1 MGPETV
7 PRCSIWHIPARRYKE
22 TPGEISIRTLR
33 PTLTH
38 RLLKICANVGTK
50 ELGPTIRE
58 IIRHCD
64 RRRNTSADEFAER
77 AEVLPNVFDVRKLR
91 GSQLKACNMDG
102 AIRVHPCYNQLVDR
116 DDFGN
121 GARRR
126 EEKI

>member
-1 MGPETV
+1 MGPETA

-77 AEVLPNVFDVRKLR
+77 AEVFSHVFDVREFR
-91 GSQLKACNMDG
+91 GSQLKGLDMDA
-102 AIRVHPCYNQLVDR
+102 AIRVHARYDQVVNW
-116 DDFGN
+116 DDFGD
-121 GARRR
+121 GTRRR
-126 EEKI
+126 KQKI